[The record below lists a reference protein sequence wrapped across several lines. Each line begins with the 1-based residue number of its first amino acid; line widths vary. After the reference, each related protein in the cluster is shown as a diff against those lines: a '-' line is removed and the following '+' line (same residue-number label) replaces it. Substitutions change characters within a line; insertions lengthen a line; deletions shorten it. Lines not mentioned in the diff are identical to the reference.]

1 MWKDYCVTLVTV
13 VGALWHQKMRKMGK
27 CDNWTL
33 WQLSQCH
40 TFLSSNIRCV
50 SKIPKP
56 LCSIVSV
63 SISLHPM
70 VRKKSKN
77 GHFIMEVLVFNTGTK
92 NVENAIFQFSTWFL
106 KSFPLTE
113 MGPLYLKKN
122 CKPSS
127 TRIYHNLPS
136 WPTHGRVI
144 ALAKCIQCGW
154 TVGIC
159 TQLHLFALN
168 WMYSYHNIE
177 FCDSVQNLPKNVLPP
192 AKMVCSTQLASSI
205 FVTRMRTT
213 KVALLSCKS
222 C

>member
-1 MWKDYCVTLVTV
+1 MLCDI
-13 VGALWHQKMRKMGK
+13 RKWGK

-77 GHFIMEVLVFNTGTK
+77 GHFVMEVLVFNTGTK

-127 TRIYHNLPS
+127 TRIYHKLPS

-154 TVGIC
+154 TVGIY
-159 TQLHLFALN
+159 FKALILWFKRCFLVSIDQMTPSRDKTYN
-168 WMYSYHNIE
+168 DRVCWVTSNYS
-177 FCDSVQNLPKNVLPP
+177 FPKN
-192 AKMVCSTQLASSI
+192 
-205 FVTRMRTT
+205 R
-213 KVALLSCKS
+213 VAHF
-222 C
+222 